1 MGSRRSKEDDVNRIS
16 ISIYVT
22 NFPENFSAKELFQ
35 SCKQYGHVVD
45 SFIPRKRT
53 KEGKRFGFVR
63 FINVFNVDRLVNNL
77 CTIWVGQF
85 KLHANKARFQRATL
99 NKGQGADHKK
109 VANSLVP
116 HMGFMDVLCLMLNR
130 IKMNCGP
137 LTNLKN
143 GLMNEGF
150 VELESLVS
158 EIRQA
163 SFDINPDG
171 RIVWVEIEG
180 VPLKLWTLNT
190 FKRIVTRWG
199 NLIDTNDSDGNCFH
213 SKRLCLFTKSI
224 SNIYEN
230 FKIIFRGKVYWIRA
244 KEVPGWTP
252 DLVED
257 SDEEELSDDD
267 SLEEGMKNLESEN
280 DCSNSFEVPDT
291 VFENEGGS
299 KKDSSVDPFGL
310 YPLLNK
316 KTKDKKHKESGT
328 NSSPKFPPGFTP
340 NNDNDDTGDKKS
352 MNFLSLNI
360 QGLAQK
366 AKKDWAKELCVK
378 NKVNFLA
385 IQETKMEEIDL
396 FSVRRC
402 WGNSTFEHLH
412 SNSILIRSRRFSSE
426 AAHDY
431 GRFPFDSFT
440 IGFISRALMISS
452 LQLGILPLLLTLMEC
467 VTWRD
472 RFAKP
477 SERRANIDMRFP
489 KTISEDQSQDL
500 EREVSKQEIK
510 TAVWGCGTDKSPGP
524 DGFSFGFYRHFWPV
538 IEHDVY
544 MAVNH
549 FFIHGEIPPSC
560 NHIYSFDPKVPDA
573 NLVRILEPISLM
585 DDILQDLPRF
595 CLTGRLCFGGHLLI
609 EVQSA
614 FIAERQMLD
623 GPFILNEILQCKWRN
638 WIQSC
643 LTSSKGSILVNGC
656 PTNEFQ
662 FYKGLK
668 QGDPLSPFLFILVME
683 SLHLSFQRI
692 VNAGMFKGEWSDG
705 NISTLIHVLK
715 CFFHASGLKIN
726 LNKSKIM
733 GINVE
738 SAQVIQAAA
747 KLGCLV
753 LKCPF
758 YYLGTRVGGSMTR
771 VQAWQEIV
779 E

>member
-1 MGSRRSKEDDVNRIS
+1 MRMVAAHGLVSMARVSASVTHISGDTRARHRGGWWGGEWGGIDRMYCVDQEDMCVLGTLHNGSQTSRLGDLKGAVCTREERRSVEREREVSVGTRWGWRGEMRTGFVGDVEMLVHSAGGAVGSRRGANIGDWEEKEW
-16 ISIYVT
+16 
-22 NFPENFSAKELFQ
+22 
-35 SCKQYGHVVD
+35 
-45 SFIPRKRT
+45 
-53 KEGKRFGFVR
+53 EGKSSGDTDEFVVIR
-63 FINVFNVDRLVNNL
+63 GKIGLLFVGEESRKVGPKTWAITCMGDNNL
-77 CTIWVGQF
+77 SDIIESQERRLLDSMNNAFCP
-85 KLHANKARFQRATL
+85 L
-99 NKGQGADHKK
+99 NHTR
-109 VANSLVP
+109 P
-116 HMGFMDVLCLMLNR
+116 R
-130 IKMNCGP
+130 IKEAE
-137 LTNLKN
+137 K
-143 GLMNEGF
+143 
-150 VELESLVS
+150 
-158 EIRQA
+158 
-163 SFDINPDG
+163 
-171 RIVWVEIEG
+171 
-180 VPLKLWTLNT
+180 
-190 FKRIVTRWG
+190 
-199 NLIDTNDSDGNCFH
+199 
-213 SKRLCLFTKSI
+213 
-224 SNIYEN
+224 
-230 FKIIFRGKVYWIRA
+230 
-244 KEVPGWTP
+244 
-252 DLVED
+252 
-257 SDEEELSDDD
+257 
-267 SLEEGMKNLESEN
+267 
-280 DCSNSFEVPDT
+280 DCQE
-291 VFENEGGS
+291 
-299 KKDSSVDPFGL
+299 
-310 YPLLNK
+310 
-316 KTKDKKHKESGT
+316 
-328 NSSPKFPPGFTP
+328 
-340 NNDNDDTGDKKS
+340 
-352 MNFLSLNI
+352 
-360 QGLAQK
+360 
-366 AKKDWAKELCVK
+366 ELCVK
-378 NKVNFLA
+378 NRDVKRSNAPHDPTDKRHSFGTTWHACYYHARRKPGKSNFGQILTP
-385 IQETKMEEIDL
+385 ITY
-396 FSVRRC
+396 
-402 WGNSTFEHLH
+402 
-412 SNSILIRSRRFSSE
+412 SILLRESAI
-426 AAHDY
+426 DY
-431 GRFPFDSFT
+431 GPVPFDS
-440 IGFISRALMISS
+440 
-452 LQLGILPLLLTLMEC
+452 GINVIDGVWKEQPNDVKQEFLSHFQ
-467 VTWRD
+467 D

-549 FFIHGEIPPSC
+549 FFIHGEIPPGC
-560 NHIYSFDPKVPDA
+560 NSSFIALIPKVPDA
-573 NLVRILEPISLM
+573 NLVKDFRPISLIGSIYKIIAKILSNRLVNVLG
-585 DDILQDLPRF
+585 DIVN
-595 CLTGRLCFGGHLLI
+595 

-623 GPFILNEILQCKWRN
+623 GPFILNEILQWCTKKKKKTLIFKVDFEKAFDSIRWDFLDDVLKEFGFRCKWRN

-692 VNAGMFKGEWSDG
+692 VNAGMFKGIVLDQSLCLSHMFYADDAIFLGEWSDG

-779 E
+779 EKVKSRLSKWKSKTLSIGGRLTLLKSVLGSIPVFHMSIFKVPSKVLHILESIRSHFFNGHDPGSKKASWVKWNNVLTDKK